1 MKMKNLKIRQRA
13 LLSLHGGSLKITLTV
28 PLSSILNS
36 FHTIPLSKISTQL
49 KHTMFKKC
57 YCLISI
63 NCLKGELKGFSNL
76 NFNIYLRRVPCRKQ
90 REREMDIM
98 RMARQQA
105 LEEEER
111 IQVFQ
116 GF

>member
-49 KHTMFKKC
+49 KHNVQEMLLFNFDKLFK
-57 YCLISI
+57 
-63 NCLKGELKGFSNL
+63 GG
-76 NFNIYLRRVPCRKQ
+76 
-90 REREMDIM
+90 
-98 RMARQQA
+98 A
-105 LEEEER
+105 
-111 IQVFQ
+111 
-116 GF
+116 